1 MATNP
6 YGTGDPL
13 LSIPAFNNPYASP
26 LTYLNQPGRPPP
38 QLPPVGPN
46 PTGPASF
53 PAGAYQSQPSG
64 NPTGVPSFPT
74 SAPSGL
80 QGTGFMTG
88 PTTIPPAR
96 VQAMPVS
103 LPPPQRG
110 GGPQVTPNP
119 AAQPSWWQQMFG
131 LGGNRGMTAMLMDR
145 AGGSQSGATRI

>member
-1 MATNP
+1 MPANP
-6 YGTGDPL
+6 YGTGDPIQ
-13 LSIPAFNNPYASP
+13 SIPAFNNPYASP
-26 LTYLNQPGRPPP
+26 LTFLNQPGRQQAVVPP
-38 QLPPVGPN
+38 LRPN

-80 QGTGFMTG
+80 QGTGFATG
-88 PTTIPPAR
+88 PTSIPPAR

-103 LPPPQRG
+103 LPPPVQQG
-110 GGPQVTPNP
+110 GGPQPNP

-145 AGGSQSGATRI
+145 AGGSGSGATRI